1 MFNGRY
7 IRLEG
12 YEDLIIES
20 GTQGNY
26 RNDLIVIRYTK
37 DTTANTESAKLVVIK
52 GTANS
57 TTASDPEHVSGNIL
71 EGAAQSDM
79 PLYRIPLDNVNI
91 GVPVALFEIIEDN
104 VGNMSGKQN
113 DTKNLTATTAL
124 ADGDYFPFY
133 DVSANGNRKT
143 LWSNIIAKIK
153 TAIWGT
159 TSGFVKANGSGGI
172 SGVSTIPIANGGTGA
187 TTAASARTNL
197 GVAAVGH
204 THTAA
209 DVGAAEI
216 DSDGKVAASQTS
228 SALVGITEDTTLGA
242 SHCGKFLRVSS
253 SSGTITIT
261 IPDSN
266 ALPNESEIEIL
277 RYGAGDVTITAA
289 AAIGLRGIGST
300 TTAEK
305 YKITD
310 RYGVAVLKRIGT
322 ATWILSGAVEK
333 V

>member
-1 MFNGRY
+1 MM
-7 IRLEG
+7 E
-12 YEDLIIES
+12 
-20 GTQGNY
+20 
-26 RNDLIVIRYTK
+26 
-37 DTTANTESAKLVVIK
+37 A
-52 GTANS
+52 
-57 TTASDPEHVSGNIL
+57 
-71 EGAAQSDM
+71 
-79 PLYRIPLDNVNI
+79 
-91 GVPVALFEIIEDN
+91 N
-104 VGNMSGKQN
+104 VGNLDGKQE
-113 DTKNLTATTAL
+113 DTKDLTATTSL

-133 DVSANGNRKT
+133 DVSASGNRKT
-143 LWSNIIAKIK
+143 LWSNMLAKIK

-172 SGVSTIPIANGGTGA
+172 SGVSTIPVANGGTGA
-187 TTAASARTNL
+187 TTAAAARTNL

-216 DSDGKVAASQTS
+216 DSDGKVAASQTT

-266 ALPNESEIEIL
+266 VLPNESEIEIL

-333 V
+333 I